1 MTKYFTIATAG
12 HVDHGKTSLLK
23 ALTGINPDRLKE
35 EREREMT
42 TDLGFAPLFIKAGA
56 AGEPHCEDIVV
67 GFIDVPG
74 HGKFLKNMLAGV
86 GGLHLALLVVAADEG
101 VMPQTLQH
109 VKILSL
115 LGVRQVLLVI
125 TKIDLAP
132 EQVKRVQQSAE
143 AMLAHYDMQVLA
155 VQPVSAQSL
164 TGIDALSETLAGLLP
179 ELDRDRPAREVL
191 SAYLPVDRVF
201 SKSGYGKVVTGTLVE
216 GSIKVGDSLV
226 LSPGA
231 ACARVRG
238 LETFG
243 RKLESARAGQRLAV
257 NLAFKDEPQLSR
269 GSVLSTLP
277 CAPAFNLLVTI
288 EDLGGLE
295 YFGEEAGGEIAAY
308 NDQERGASS
317 GPKLK
322 PQPIKLYHGTAE
334 YPGYLRWLEGAE
346 ATAADPVNYP
356 VADQAAASASDQD
369 LPGWR
374 GKKLSFAQIALDE
387 PGSVRAGDRF
397 VLRYG
402 DHGIAGG
409 SILGADRPHWFK
421 RAYIQPFLQLLFA
434 GQYAKAIRYYLLK
447 HPQLA
452 LKAEQMYWFLPLSQA
467 SSALAAALEGAE
479 AEPSQMEDSSLQ
491 VALKRLGEY
500 FYHPLSLAGLQK
512 KVTAYVLSNLGP
524 ESQAP
529 GSLSLESV
537 RQKLCPFLDR
547 SFLPLLIAELLS
559 GGLVQRQGD
568 KLLPVIRAAS
578 GSAAEKG
585 RQVLAILDAQPVLEL
600 TELARQCG
608 LSERA
613 LKEIMEELSG
623 AGQAEIVSYEFAASR
638 KTIEAGHRHL
648 GKLWQSRRDISPS
661 EFREAMQV
669 SRKYTMAL
677 LAYYDDHQ
685 ITRRVGNGRMLLKA
699 PPKQ

>member
-23 ALTGINPDRLKE
+23 ALTGVNPDRLKE

-42 TDLGFAPLFIKAGA
+42 TDLGFAPLFIKAA
-56 AGEPHCEDIVV
+56 ADSQQPAEDIVV

-101 VMPQTLQH
+101 IMPQTLQH
-109 VKILSL
+109 IKILSL
-115 LGVRQVLLVI
+115 LGVRQVLLAI
-125 TKIDLAP
+125 SKIDLAP
-132 EQVKRVQQSAE
+132 EQVHTVRQSVE
-143 AMLAHYDMQVLA
+143 ALLTIYNMQALA
-155 VQPVSAQSL
+155 VQPVSALSL
-164 TGIDALSETLAGLLP
+164 TGIEALSDTLAGLLLHLHRNSP
-179 ELDRDRPAREVL
+179 AKAELA
-191 SAYLPVDRVF
+191 AYLPVDRVF
-201 SKSGYGKVVTGTLVE
+201 NKSGYGKVVTGTLVE
-216 GSIKVGDSLV
+216 GSIKVGDNLI

-231 ACARVRG
+231 VPARVRG

-243 RKLESARAGQRLAV
+243 RKLEAAHAGQRLAV
-257 NLAFKDEPQLSR
+257 NLAFKDEPKLSR
-269 GSVLSTLP
+269 GSVLSPLP
-277 CAPAFNLLVTI
+277 CAPAFTLLVTI

-295 YFGEEAGGEIAAY
+295 YFGEEGGGATGAY
-308 NDQERGASS
+308 LDPARGSS
-317 GPKLK
+317 TVPRLK

-334 YPGYLRWLEGAE
+334 YPGYLRWLEPA
-346 ATAADPVNYP
+346 ACAADSSR
-356 VADQAAASASDQD
+356 DEED
-369 LPGWR
+369 LPAQKGNA
-374 GKKLSFAQIALDE
+374 LYFAQIALDE

-421 RAYIQPFLQLLFA
+421 RADIQPFLSLLSA
-434 GQYAKAIRYYLLK
+434 GQYAGAVRFVLQK

-452 LKAEQMYWFLPLSQA
+452 LKAEQMSWFLPQSQA
-467 SSALAAALEGAE
+467 SAALAAALEGGESPSPAE
-479 AEPSQMEDSSLQ
+479 DRGLN
-491 VALKRLGEY
+491 VAAKKLGEY
-500 FYHPLSLAGLQK
+500 FYHPLPMARLEK
-512 KVTAYVLSNLGP
+512 KVSAYVLSNLAQD
-524 ESQAP
+524 SQASS
-529 GSLSLESV
+529 SLSLESL

-547 SFLPLLIAELLS
+547 SFLPLLTTEVLA
-559 GGLVQRQGD
+559 GNLVQRQGD
-568 KLLPVIRAAS
+568 KLVPAARASRGA
-578 GSAAEKG
+578 GADKG
-585 RQVLAILDAQPVLEL
+585 RQVLSILEAQPVLEL
-600 TELARQCG
+600 SELAKQCG
-608 LSERA
+608 LCERD
-613 LKEIMEELSG
+613 LKEIMEELST
-623 AGQAEIVSYEFAASR
+623 AGLAEIVSYEFAASR

-648 GKLWQSRRDISPS
+648 GKLWQARRDISPS

>member
-56 AGEPHCEDIVV
+56 GGEAPGEDIVV

-125 TKIDLAP
+125 SKIDLAA
-132 EQVKRVQQSAE
+132 EQVQRVEQSAQ
-143 AMLAHYDMQVLA
+143 ALLAHYDMQVLA

-164 TGIDALSETLAGLLP
+164 TGIDALTETLAGLLP
-179 ELDRDRPAREVL
+179 ELDGSRPAREAL

-201 SKSGYGKVVTGTLVE
+201 NKSGYGKVVTGTLVE

-231 ACARVRG
+231 APARVRG

-257 NLAFKDEPQLSR
+257 NLAFKDEPKLSR

-295 YFGEEAGGEIAAY
+295 YFGEEGGEATTAY
-308 NDQERGASS
+308 PDQERGSSS

-334 YPGYLRWLEGAE
+334 YPGYLRWLE
-346 ATAADPVNYP
+346 
-356 VADQAAASASDQD
+356 AAAAKDSSSDSPDDKD
-369 LPGWR
+369 LPGR
-374 GKKLSFAQIALDE
+374 KGKKLYFAQIALDE
-387 PGSVRAGDRF
+387 PGSVRADDRF

-434 GQYAKAIRYYLLK
+434 GQYAKAIRFFLLK

-467 SSALAAALEGAE
+467 PFALAAALEGAE
-479 AEPSQMEDSSLQ
+479 PEPSQMENSSLQ
-491 VALKRLGEY
+491 VAAKRLGEY
-500 FYHPLSLAGLQK
+500 LYHPLSLTALQM
-512 KVTAYVLSNLGP
+512 KVTAYVLSNLGL
-524 ESQAP
+524 ESQAS
-529 GSLSLESV
+529 GSISLESV

-578 GSAAEKG
+578 GAGAEKG
-585 RQVLAILDAQPVLEL
+585 RQVMTILETQPVLEL

-613 LKEIMEELSG
+613 LKEIMEELSSS
-623 AGQAEIVSYEFAASR
+623 GQAEIVSYEFAASR
-638 KTIEAGHRHL
+638 KTIEAGHRQL
-648 GKLWQSRRDISPS
+648 GKLWQARRDISPS

-669 SRKYTMAL
+669 SRKHTMAL